1 MTKNEEA
8 IKEEWLKAYLSALQ
22 GAQAEAPPD
31 DEEGMRREFEERG
44 VHGCAGGR
52 RGGDGG

>member
-31 DEEGMRREFEERG
+31 DEEEWGGFEERG